1 VTNAARQ
8 QYSNTSLSI
17 WAMTASTAVHLD
29 QKVTAKC
36 YEVDNKVSLSL
47 HARVWRDCNSKLRVC
62 LVSKSVFI
70 HSFILEWRM
79 IFMRVDKHCLDYDV
93 TALAFLI
100 VGIAAVEL
108 IAIII

>member
-1 VTNAARQ
+1 
-8 QYSNTSLSI
+8 
-17 WAMTASTAVHLD
+17 
-29 QKVTAKC
+29 
-36 YEVDNKVSLSL
+36 
-47 HARVWRDCNSKLRVC
+47 
-62 LVSKSVFI
+62 
-70 HSFILEWRM
+70 M